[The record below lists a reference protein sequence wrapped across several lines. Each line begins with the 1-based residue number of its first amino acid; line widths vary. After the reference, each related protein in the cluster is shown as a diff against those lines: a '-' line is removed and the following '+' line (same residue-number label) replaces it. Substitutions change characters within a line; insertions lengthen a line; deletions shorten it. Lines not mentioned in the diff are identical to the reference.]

1 MIVAADESG
10 EKTICEQRLLSGW
23 VGRQGQE
30 LEYLSSSSS
39 SSSPFI
45 FVFTTIII
53 THKFRG
59 SEENR
64 GELPRC
70 VFIIALPPVLATSGC
85 LFAAFPCCT
94 LVHPVSDDHADDDD
108 ALPKMIIIVIYNLYN
123 IFLHFVHFVKEEVSW
138 WTYQLFWQ
146 CSHWTLWT

>member
-1 MIVAADESG
+1 MKRQFANKGFSRDKLVGKGKS
-10 EKTICEQRLLSGW
+10 LSTFHHHH
-23 VGRQGQE
+23 
-30 LEYLSSSSS
+30 LSFS

-45 FVFTTIII
+45 FFFISIII

-64 GELPRC
+64 QELPRC

-94 LVHPVSDDHADDDD
+94 LVHSVSDDDDDDDD
-108 ALPKMIIIVIYNLYN
+108 ALPKMIMTTIMMHCRRRSSSLLWCHNCL
-123 IFLHFVHFVKEEVSW
+123 FTTFPLHFVHFVKKEVS
-138 WTYQLFWQ
+138 
-146 CSHWTLWT
+146 